1 MVLAKRVL
9 LLVLLML
16 CFATI
21 TSAPSTASDLTEA
34 LKSRDVA
41 KVRSLLA
48 AGADANEKVRGDYPL
63 NIAATYGPAEMVTLL
78 LDAGA
83 VLEQPG
89 RDGMHPLHN
98 AVFAGRTEI
107 VALLI
112 RRGAAVDARERRGR
126 TPLYSFACTSGSDIE
141 IARMLLAAGADP
153 KIEDDEYRETALNC
167 AVETGNLEL
176 VELLIA
182 AHVDV
187 NHRNVD
193 GWSALHFAARHLRYE
208 IAKVLIAA
216 GADVNLANKLG
227 KTPILEAPNDAAMR
241 QLLVAAGA
249 K

>member
-16 CFATI
+16 CFATF
-21 TSAPSTASDLTEA
+21 TSPPSTASDLTEA
-34 LKSRDVA
+34 LKSRDLVQ
-41 KVRSLLA
+41 VRRLLA
-48 AGADANEKVRGDYPL
+48 AGANANEKVRGDYPV

-78 LDAGA
+78 IEAGA
-83 VLEQPG
+83 DLEQPG

-112 RRGAAVDARERRGR
+112 QRGAAVDARERRGR